1 MKKLFFGG
9 IHPADKKE
17 LTSGKETIRTV
28 KPERV
33 TIPLSQHIGVPC
45 KPLVKVGDYVRVGQK
60 IGDNEGLCAPVHAS
74 VSGTVIDIKP
84 MPHPNGTDVP
94 AIIIENDYQDTWH
107 EDVLPQSEVPDLE
120 AGELFQMIR
129 EAGIVGM
136 GGATFPTEIKATSS
150 YNNIDTLIVN
160 ACECEPYITADDT
173 LMYTEPEKVLRG
185 IEILQKTLQPK
196 VVVLA
201 IEDNKKK
208 AIAALK
214 KHVQK
219 YPQIELRVLPTR
231 YPQGAEKQLIL
242 AVTGREVPPGQLP
255 ASVDCAV
262 FNVTTMAF
270 ICQAV
275 DEGKP
280 LVRRIVSVT
289 GEGVTTPENFMV
301 PIGTPFAALI
311 EAAGGLKKDG
321 KRVIA
326 GGPMM
331 GKAQKTLDV
340 PVIKGT
346 GSVLCLKEIEEEAEP
361 KCIRCGKCV
370 EVCPMKLQPLYMY
383 RYQAANN
390 LKMLDKFH
398 LMDCMECG
406 CCAYVCPGK
415 LPLVESF
422 RAGKQALKEGK

>member
-17 LTSGKETIRTV
+17 LTSGRETIRTI

-33 TIPLSQHIGVPC
+33 MIPLSQHIGVPC
-45 KPLVKVGDYVRVGQK
+45 KPLVKVGDHVCVGQK

-84 MPHPNGTDVP
+84 MPHPNGNDVT
-94 AIIIENDYQDTWH
+94 AIVIENDYQDTWH
-107 EDVLPQSEVPDLE
+107 ESVMPQSVVPAMD
-120 AGELFQMIR
+120 AGELFKIIR

-136 GGATFPTEIKATSS
+136 GGATFPTEIKANSS

-173 LMYTEPEKVLRG
+173 LMYTEPEKVLWG
-185 IEILQKTLQPK
+185 IEVLERTLHPK
-196 VVVLA
+196 KVVLA
-201 IEDNKKK
+201 IEDNKTK

-214 KHVQK
+214 EHIGNF
-219 YPQIELRVLPTR
+219 PQIEMRVLPTR

-242 AVTGREVPPGQLP
+242 AITGREVPPGQLP
-255 ASVDCAV
+255 ASVSCAV

-270 ICQAV
+270 IWQAIYNRIPV
-275 DEGKP
+275 
-280 LVRRIVSVT
+280 VRRIVSVT
-289 GEGVTTPENFMV
+289 GEGVAAPENFMV
-301 PIGTPFAALI
+301 PIGTPFSVLI
-311 EAAGGLKKDG
+311 EAAGGLTKDG

-346 GSVLCLKEIEEEAEP
+346 GAVLCLKEIDEEAVP

-383 RYQAANN
+383 RYQTVNN

-422 RAGKQALKEGK
+422 RAGKLALKEGK